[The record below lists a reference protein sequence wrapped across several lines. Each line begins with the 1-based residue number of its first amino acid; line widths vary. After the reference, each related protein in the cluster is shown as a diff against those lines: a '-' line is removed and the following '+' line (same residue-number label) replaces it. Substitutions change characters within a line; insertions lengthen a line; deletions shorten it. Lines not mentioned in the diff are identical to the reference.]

1 MNHEVKQALA
11 EVDVVLLVIEA
22 LRFSAEDSALLKL
35 LPKERPVLLVI
46 NKTDKLSDRRLLLPF
61 IQQMAQQHEFAEI
74 VPVSAVKG
82 HSVEHL
88 AGTISRYLP
97 QRPALYGAD
106 EITESSE
113 RFLAAELIR
122 KLFRLLGDELP
133 YVCAVWSIDSSW
145 MALCARSGLDHC
157 RQGIAERHHRRCQ
170 GGRLKD
176 IGTKARIDMEKL
188 FGGKV
193 HLEVWVKVKSGWTEN
208 QQFAEDSWAM
218 ADARQSAARRAAR
231 IRAAQLPVS
240 RNQSRYRSFTQ
251 DFGRVALVA
260 RAPPAFR
267 VARRAARVSTAA
279 AELGWKIRA
288 AHAAQG
294 RMAGR
299 TAAAQRH
306 RAAVRILFE

>member
-1 MNHEVKQALA
+1 MSEAAAFRAGYAAIVGRPNVGKSTLLNRLVGQKLSITSRKPQTTRQRVTGILTLDAAQLLFVDTPGFQTRHGSALNRGMNRVVTQSLA
-11 EVDVVLLVIEA
+11 EVDVVLVVIEA

-35 LPKERPVLLVI
+35 LPQERPVLLVI

-61 IQQMAQQHEFAEI
+61 IQQMAQQYEFAEI

-122 KLFRLLGDELP
+122 EKLFRLLGDELP
-133 YVCAVWSIDSSW
+133 YVCAVLVDRFVMDGALRRVQASIIVDKES
-145 MALCARSGLDHC
+145 
-157 RQGIAERHHRRCQ
+157 QKGIIVGAK

-208 QQFAEDSWAM
+208 QQM
-218 ADARQSAARRAAR
+218 LK
-231 IRAAQLPVS
+231 QLG
-240 RNQSRYRSFTQ
+240 Y
-251 DFGRVALVA
+251 G
-260 RAPPAFR
+260 
-267 VARRAARVSTAA
+267 
-279 AELGWKIRA
+279 
-288 AHAAQG
+288 
-294 RMAGR
+294 
-299 TAAAQRH
+299 
-306 RAAVRILFE
+306 